1 MKDVCESCGD
11 NSVHYMCVCKETVVC
26 EGCLKD
32 HLASHASKR
41 TRIVAMQHPVLS
53 VLYEGAHNVYDA
65 DERYYNCRYEE
76 KGSEVYKED
85 IFIQLRN
92 EMLHFVDDQI
102 HQLKYMHQSS
112 QSETALDISAAKNKM
127 KLDIKHEFKSKP
139 SKFHLDLS
147 QERDKVSS
155 LNLQNVTLGKQAS
168 ESPYFK
174 DDRQLTF
181 EESLPRRDSPGFYS
195 SRTHYKQPL
204 QKYGDMDHIQDIS
217 PRNDTSITDSTYF
230 PEGETLRLE
239 TPEGCKKHYEISE
252 VKKPM
257 TLRDLLYSTGELKP
271 PIITKETPRE
281 LLASYASYTTKASDF
296 RSSHLAS
303 TSERY
308 LHKTNLS
315 IPTVPSSSGPSYKI
329 VLLGDHKS
337 GKSQFISTY
346 IQDSHKY
353 RPKLG
358 LNYTTIKI
366 PLNSITVNL
375 EVWDVKA
382 NTRLKHLAKSCYF
395 GAKGAIILFD
405 MTDELSYYSVVGYMK
420 DVFEESSPGCQ
431 IFIVGNKLDK
441 LMKMEP
447 TSLVAQISTL
457 AINEGAHYDEIS
469 SLNYQHVD
477 SLMKRIAEEVY
488 KSNIRL

>member
-1 MKDVCESCGD
+1 
-11 NSVHYMCVCKETVVC
+11 MCVCKETVVC
-26 EGCLKD
+26 EGCLKE

-53 VLYEGAHNVYDA
+53 VLYEGAHNVSDA

-76 KGSEVYKED
+76 KRSEAYQED

-92 EMLHFVDDQI
+92 EMLHFVDDRI
-102 HQLKYMHQSS
+102 HQLKLMHQSS
-112 QSETALDISAAKNKM
+112 QSETALDISAAKNAL
-127 KLDIKHEFKSKP
+127 KLDIQHELKSKL
-139 SKFHLDLS
+139 SKFHIDFS
-147 QERDKVSS
+147 EEKDKSSS
-155 LNLQNVTLGKQAS
+155 LNMQNVTLGKHS
-168 ESPYFK
+168 PKSPYFR
-174 DDRQLTF
+174 DDTQLTF
-181 EESLPRRDSPGFYS
+181 EESLPRRESPGFYS
-195 SRTHYKQPL
+195 SRTLYKEPL
-204 QKYGDMDHIQDIS
+204 KKYRDIEHIQDII
-217 PRNDTSITDSTYF
+217 PRNDTSITDSSYF
-230 PEGETLRLE
+230 PDGETLRLE
-239 TPEGCKKHYEISE
+239 TPEGCKKDYEISE
-252 VKKPM
+252 AKKPI

-271 PIITKETPRE
+271 PIPTKDTPRE

-296 RSSHLAS
+296 LSSQLAS
-303 TSERY
+303 TSERNFY
-308 LHKTNLS
+308 KANLS
-315 IPTVPSSSGPSYKI
+315 IPSVPSSSGPSYKI
-329 VLLGDHKS
+329 VLLGDQKS

-346 IQDSHKY
+346 IKDSHKY

-358 LNYTTIKI
+358 LNFTTINI
-366 PLNSITVNL
+366 QLNSITVNL
-375 EVWDVKA
+375 EIWDVKA
-382 NTRLKHLAKSCYF
+382 NTRLKHLSKSCYF

-405 MTDELSYYSVVGYMK
+405 MTEELSYYSVVGYMK

-441 LMKMEP
+441 LMKMQP

-469 SLNYQHVD
+469 SLNYQHVE